1 MTMSK
6 IQFSLLLAGLL
17 SCSSATAN
25 SQNLAESLMK
35 LRGDVERLDSSIVS
49 EKESYT
55 ASIRSL
61 HRQKD
66 DLTSVVAREE
76 LSIKQTRQELDKV
89 RKEIKEAS
97 KNSEGLKPLLVD
109 AIEKLRQNIKNSLP
123 FKTNERLADIDK
135 IEEQIKTDLVT
146 PQKGL
151 ALVWNA
157 YTDAMRMTKENG
169 LFKQTIKLDGEDR
182 LAEVARVGTT
192 MLFFKTPDDEV
203 GYAQK
208 NTAGYS
214 YKKAQTKEQKEHIL
228 ALFDAFKKQIRTGY
242 FTLPN
247 ALPRMETK

>member
-6 IQFSLLLAGLL
+6 TKLSLLLAGLL

-35 LRGDVERLDSSIVS
+35 LRADVERLDSAIVS
-49 EKESYT
+49 EKESYS

-61 HRQKD
+61 LRQKD

-76 LSIKQTRQELDKV
+76 LAIKQTRQELDKV
-89 RKEIKEAS
+89 RKEIIEAS
-97 KNSEGLKPLLVD
+97 KNSEGLKPLLLE
-109 AIEKLRQNIKNSLP
+109 AIEILRTNINNSLP
-123 FKTNERLADIDK
+123 FKTNDRLADIAK
-135 IEEQIKTDLVT
+135 IEEQIQNDLVT

-151 ALVWNA
+151 ALVWNS
-157 YTDAMRMTKENG
+157 YTDALRMTKENG

-182 LAEVARVGTT
+182 LAEVARIGTV
-192 MLFFKTPDDEV
+192 MLFFKTPDNEV
-203 GYAQK
+203 GYVQK
-208 NTAGYS
+208 SADGFV
-214 YKKAQTKEQKEHIL
+214 YKKTETKEQKEQVL

-247 ALPRMETK
+247 ALLSMETK

>member
-1 MTMSK
+1 MSK
-6 IQFSLLLAGLL
+6 TKLSVLLAVLL
-17 SCSSATAN
+17 SCSSVGAN
-25 SQNLAESLMK
+25 SQNLAQSLMK
-35 LRGDVERLDSSIVS
+35 LRADVERLDSSIVS
-49 EKESYT
+49 EKESYS

-61 HRQKD
+61 LRQKD

-89 RKEIKEAS
+89 RKEITEAS
-97 KNSEGLKPLLVD
+97 KNSEGLKPLLVE
-109 AIEKLRQNIKNSLP
+109 AIERLRANITTALP
-123 FKTNERLADIDK
+123 FKTADRLADINK
-135 IEEQIKTDLVT
+135 IDEQIKSDLVT

-182 LAEVARVGTT
+182 LAEVARVGTV

-208 NTAGYS
+208 SATGYS
-214 YKKAQTKEQKEHIL
+214 YKKAQTKEQQEQIL
-228 ALFDAFKKQIRTGY
+228 SLFDAFKKQIRTGY

-247 ALPRMETK
+247 ALLSMETK

>member
-1 MTMSK
+1 MSK
-6 IQFSLLLAGLL
+6 TKLSVLLTVLL
-17 SCSSATAN
+17 SCSSAQAN

-35 LRGDVERLDSSIVS
+35 LRADVERLDSAIIS
-49 EKESYT
+49 EKESYS

-61 HRQKD
+61 LRQKD

-89 RKEIKEAS
+89 RKEITEAS
-97 KNSEGLKPLLVD
+97 KNSEGLKPLLVE
-109 AIEKLRQNIKNSLP
+109 AVEKLRTNIENSLP
-123 FKTNERLADIDK
+123 FKTSDRLADLSK
-135 IEEQIKTDLVT
+135 IEEQIKNDLVT

-151 ALVWNA
+151 ALVWNS

-182 LAEVARVGTT
+182 LAEVARVGTM
-192 MLFFKTPDDEV
+192 MLFFKTPDNEV
-203 GYAQK
+203 GYVQK
-208 NTAGYS
+208 SATGYG
-214 YKKAQTKEQKEHIL
+214 YKKAQTKENKEQIL

-247 ALPRMETK
+247 AVLSMETK

>member
-6 IQFSLLLAGLL
+6 TKLSVLLAVLL
-17 SCSSATAN
+17 SCSNATAS

-35 LRGDVERLDSSIVS
+35 LRADVERLDSAIVS
-49 EKESYT
+49 EKESYS

-61 HRQKD
+61 LRQKD

-76 LSIKQTRQELDKV
+76 LNIKQTRQELDKV
-89 RKEIKEAS
+89 RKEITEAS
-97 KNSEGLKPLLVD
+97 KNSEGLKPLLVE
-109 AIEKLRQNIKNSLP
+109 AVEKLRINIQNSLP
-123 FKTNERLADIDK
+123 FKTNDRLADLAK
-135 IEEQIKTDLVT
+135 IEEQIKNDLVT

-182 LAEVARVGTT
+182 LAEIARVGTM
-192 MLFFKTPDDEV
+192 MLFFKTPDNEV
-203 GYAQK
+203 GYVQK
-208 NTAGYS
+208 NATEYS
-214 YKKAQTKEQKEHIL
+214 YKKAQTKESKEQIL

-247 ALPRMETK
+247 AVLSMETK

>member
-1 MTMSK
+1 MSK
-6 IQFSLLLAGLL
+6 TKLSVLLAVLL

-35 LRGDVERLDSSIVS
+35 LRADVERLDSAIVS
-49 EKESYT
+49 QKESYS

-61 HRQKD
+61 LRQKD
-66 DLTSVVAREE
+66 DLTSVAAREE

-97 KNSEGLKPLLVD
+97 KNSEGLKPLLLEAV
-109 AIEKLRQNIKNSLP
+109 EKLRANVKSSLP
-123 FKTNERLADIDK
+123 FKTNARLEDLDK
-135 IEEQIKTDLVT
+135 IQEQIQTDLVT

-169 LFKQTIKLDGEDR
+169 LFKQTINLDGEDR
-182 LAEVARVGTT
+182 LAEIARVGTM
-192 MLFFKTPDDEV
+192 MLFFKTPDNEV
-203 GYAQK
+203 GYVQK
-208 NTAGYS
+208 NATGHS
-214 YKKAQTKEQKEHIL
+214 YKKAQTKESKEQIL

-247 ALPRMETK
+247 AVLSMETK